1 MFYQWWAE
9 SAGLVPVSSDDWLCI
24 LLKAGLTEWIWV
36 KSEMIKPATSHIK
49 TMANDSNLH
58 SADTD
63 VKYSEEKV
71 DRMSFP
77 HGSFSGVYMH
87 AGHGQATNFLIS

>member
-1 MFYQWWAE
+1 M
-9 SAGLVPVSSDDWLCI
+9 
-24 LLKAGLTEWIWV
+24 

-77 HGSFSGVYMH
+77 HGCFAIAVVRVYTCMQVM
-87 AGHGQATNFLIS
+87 ARRLTF